1 MQELRNYLAS
11 LPTGPIAAPSHLKR
25 LLASCWNDFEGSHQE
40 NMKAEKLG
48 NRQMEEVEWEP
59 PILSFTIERYR
70 VTLLGSAQT
79 ERHRWEV
86 NVGTKEAICY
96 NPGFRRI
103 QPRQPAH
110 NADPIV
116 KEVVRLIRN
125 HQETEWLKWNKD
137 GSVRVVIGKVF
148 PVFTNLNKHLIWQ
161 RDRFR
166 AKVDERLTT
175 AGWIKIA
182 NNHYAPTKS
191 TLH

>member
-1 MQELRNYLAS
+1 MLDRPFTRLSPLDWLGIRLPTPPGAQFGLRGQYPRTPMQELRNYLAS

-40 NMKAEKLG
+40 NMKADKLG

-103 QPRQPAH
+103 KPRHPPSCNHDSLIQPINTRFHPVIDRIKGMLLVALFYKQIERA
-110 NADPIV
+110 V
-116 KEVVRLIRN
+116 K
-125 HQETEWLKWNKD
+125 
-137 GSVRVVIGKVF
+137 
-148 PVFTNLNKHLIWQ
+148 
-161 RDRFR
+161 
-166 AKVDERLTT
+166 
-175 AGWIKIA
+175 
-182 NNHYAPTKS
+182 
-191 TLH
+191 LHP